1 MAFERLYTR
10 ESAECLFHTGNYSP
24 GVPVREGRSVNLDD
38 PKHIDP
44 SNEARRFVH
53 GPHAPTVVLLHGLTA
68 TPAQFDGVAPL
79 LHERGHNVLV
89 PRLPRHGYLDRMT
102 RALEQM
108 EVAELIAA
116 VKLALREGSSLGGPV
131 TVAGFSLGGLL
142 AAYVAQ
148 REEVARAVCIAP
160 FFGVRWLPQKLNRIA
175 PRLLRHAPP
184 IFLWWN
190 PIKRKRHGIS
200 DGYPR
205 YPLSAIKEIY
215 ILAHAIFEDA
225 RNNPPRTPSVAL
237 VTNPDETTC
246 DNDLVDELAEIW
258 RAHGAAPERIE
269 LQGLGALH
277 DFMTP
282 RPGRDELFARA
293 YPQVVEAILRPLR

>member
-1 MAFERLYTR
+1 MNFDPPE
-10 ESAECLFHTGNYSP
+10 HVDPGNQ
-24 GVPVREGRSVNLDD
+24 
-38 PKHIDP
+38 
-44 SNEARRFVH
+44 ARRLEL
-53 GPHAPTVVLLHGLTA
+53 GPRAPTVVLLHGLTA
-68 TPAQFDGVAPL
+68 TPAQFDGIAPL
-79 LHERGHNVLV
+79 VHRRGYNVLV

-102 RALEQM
+102 TALGQL

-116 VKLALREGSSLGGPV
+116 VKLALRDARAMGGPV

-160 FFGVRWLPQKLNRIA
+160 FFGVRWLPQRLNRVA
-175 PRLLRHAPP
+175 PRVLHHAPP

-190 PIKRKRHGIS
+190 PLKRKRHGIS

-215 ILAHAIFEDA
+215 VLAHAIFEDA
-225 RNNPPRTPSVAL
+225 RHNPPRTPSIAL

-258 RAHGAAPERIE
+258 RAHGANPERTE
-269 LQGLGALH
+269 LGGLGALH

-282 RPGRDELFARA
+282 RPGREELFARA
-293 YPQVVEAILRPLR
+293 YPQVIDAILSPRP